1 MTSAEEPVQHT
12 AVQCGHSASWVL
24 LPGSWVL
31 PGASLGNHTIGGS
44 LGAGL
49 NHFSLR
55 QNSASCLSFSTG
67 GRAGSDDGADSH
79 FRGREL
85 SAKTKD

>member
-1 MTSAEEPVQHT
+1 MTSAEEQVQHT
-12 AVQCGHSASWVL
+12 AIQCGHWASWVL
-24 LPGSWVL
+24 FSGTWVL

-55 QNSASCLSFSTG
+55 QKYASCLSFSAG
-67 GRAGSDDGADSH
+67 GLADSDDEADSH
-79 FRGREL
+79 FSGREL
-85 SAKTKD
+85 PAKIKD